1 MAAGTINIYDSAKYK
16 LGLGLL
22 NLSQTFVIAITH
34 SASYTPNIDDSD
46 YGASISKGVILL
58 SGGGATRVI
67 GVGVWTKTAAGVM
80 KFDLSDVNI
89 TASTGLNLSGKYGI
103 VLAQNGAAAT
113 TSYLPVAYFQLSAGS
128 SVVASQINITWPAA
142 GLFETSDNV

>member
-58 SGGGATRVI
+58 SGNAATRVI

-80 KFDLSDVNI
+80 KFDLSDVNV
-89 TASTGLNLSGKYGI
+89 TASTGINLSGKYGI

-113 TSYLPVAYFQLSAGS
+113 VSYLPVAYFQLSAGS